1 LSVTLCGGTQ
11 RQAAWRDAAASGA
24 DLLWRARRI
33 AVFPCLQRLDDGS
46 YLSRL
51 YPSPDHRRRDRD
63 GLTVRIIEYRM
74 PDVPGGDQIYRLVT
88 TILDAQAAPATE
100 LAALYH
106 ERWEDETVLA
116 EVKVTMPGGRLMLRS
131 RRPDLIMQEVYGLL
145 LTHFAIRQL
154 MYEASQQA
162 ACDPDMLSFKHTI
175 EIVRRNL
182 PFYAA
187 FPP

>member
-1 LSVTLCGGTQ
+1 MLCLADRAFVGYTL
-11 RQAAWRDAAASGA
+11 WRDAAATGA

-33 AVFPCLQRLDDGS
+33 FPCLQRLDDGS
-46 YLSRL
+46 FLSRL
-51 YPSPDHRRRDRD
+51 YPSSDHRRRDRD

-74 PDVPGGDQIYRLVT
+74 LGVPGGDQIYRLVT

-106 ERWEDETVLA
+106 ERWEDETMLA
-116 EVKVTMPGGRLMLRS
+116 ELKVTMPGGRLMLRS
-131 RRPDLIMQEVYGLL
+131 RRPDLIRQEVYGLL

-154 MYEASQQA
+154 MVEASRRA
-162 ACDPDMLSFKHTI
+162 ACDPDTLSFVHTT

-182 PFYAA
+182 PFYVA
-187 FPP
+187 FSP